1 MRPYVW
7 NGISHTQYH
16 MGVVIVPRFLP
27 VMSVATSASS
37 DLSLSIKEAC
47 SSKSP
52 RNSIGGSYLECKVIG
67 FFQTQTTSPGL
78 RHLHTL
84 NNKTSSAQKE

>member
-1 MRPYVW
+1 
-7 NGISHTQYH
+7 

-52 RNSIGGSYLECKVIG
+52 RNSIGGSYLECKVVG
-67 FFQTQTTSPGL
+67 FFQTQATSPGL
-78 RHLHTL
+78 RHLHAL
-84 NNKTSSAQKE
+84 KPIKERVVQSRSSVGGSHYF

>member
-52 RNSIGGSYLECKVIG
+52 RNSIGGSYLECKVVG

-84 NNKTSSAQKE
+84 QKNE

>member
-37 DLSLSIKEAC
+37 DLSISIKKGLVAPHLQE
-47 SSKSP
+47 
-52 RNSIGGSYLECKVIG
+52 
-67 FFQTQTTSPGL
+67 TQLVGPI
-78 RHLHTL
+78 L
-84 NNKTSSAQKE
+84 NVR